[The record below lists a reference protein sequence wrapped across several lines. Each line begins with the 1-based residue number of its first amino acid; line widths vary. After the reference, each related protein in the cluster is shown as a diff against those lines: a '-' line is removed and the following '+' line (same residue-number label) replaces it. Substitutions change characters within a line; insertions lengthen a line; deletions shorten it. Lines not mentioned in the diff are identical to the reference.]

1 MIKKI
6 NVSVSGPG
14 VSEEHLEHISESINN
29 NLVSIF
35 DINLRNKIKKAE
47 ALHLKI
53 LCYCNI
59 SAKNQTKQ
67 TIKYV
72 I

>member
-29 NLVSIF
+29 NLVLIF
-35 DINLRNKIKKAE
+35 VS
-47 ALHLKI
+47 H
-53 LCYCNI
+53 Y
-59 SAKNQTKQ
+59 
-67 TIKYV
+67 
-72 I
+72 